1 MRDAAASMAGST
13 AHEPVPWFDAL
24 YRQGWPRLVRLAWVF
39 TGRHDVDQLELI
51 DTDPVRVPF
60 VPDEAIERLRVHV
73 RTS

>member
-39 TGRHDVDQLELI
+39 TGRHDAAEDRAHAVVVNES
-51 DTDPVRVPF
+51 
-60 VPDEAIERLRVHV
+60 DEHTYRLRWYA
-73 RTS
+73 RP